1 VNPKIAATNNVVEK
15 SRILLLVTFTVLYVA
30 TRVLTA
36 EKWIPKVKRQL
47 EDNDLNIY
55 EVFRELRVP
64 VEVREIIKDR
74 LNEEKMI
81 I

>member
-1 VNPKIAATNNVVEK
+1 MNPKIAATNNVVEK